1 MGYSP
6 RGCKESDTTE
16 RLHLLTYGF
25 FVIIIIIE
33 DNIIVIVQSCLTLCD
48 PMV

>member
-1 MGYSP
+1 MSYSP
-6 RGCKESDTTE
+6 WGRKELDTTE

-33 DNIIVIVQSCLTLCD
+33 DSIIVIVQSCLTLCD